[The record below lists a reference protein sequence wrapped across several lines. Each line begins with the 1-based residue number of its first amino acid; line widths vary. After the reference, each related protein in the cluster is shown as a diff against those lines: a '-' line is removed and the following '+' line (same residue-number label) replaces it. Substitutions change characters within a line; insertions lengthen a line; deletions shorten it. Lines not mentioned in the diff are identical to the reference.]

1 MNSDIFIT
9 LFSRDIKKLRREIEQ
24 YHSENALWVPLPGT
38 INPGGNLCQHLIGNL
53 RTYVGL
59 ILGGHAYIR
68 DRDAEFNQKTF
79 TQIQMLVELDTL
91 HEVVINTLRT
101 LDEEKMEEEYP
112 RHVVDLFPEQSVRL
126 VLTHLLAHLSWH
138 LGQINYHRRWITQT
152 PLTQP

>member
-9 LFSRDIKKLRREIEQ
+9 LFSRDIKKLRKEMEQ
-24 YHSENALWVPLPGT
+24 YGSEDALWVPLPGT

-59 ILGGHAYIR
+59 TLGGYAYVR

-79 TQIQMLVELDTL
+79 TQKQMLAELDQL
-91 HEVVINTLRT
+91 HEIVVGTLEMLNEQR
-101 LDEEKMEEEYP
+101 MEEEYP
-112 RHVVDLFPEQSVRL
+112 RDVVNLFPKQTVRL

-138 LGQINYHRRWITQT
+138 LGHINYHRRWITQV
-152 PLTQP
+152 QAAQQ